1 MPWEIPI
8 TIEDTTYPVRFN
20 TEAEPSQ
27 TDIDEAV
34 AYIMQQ
40 RSAPAQ
46 PAPDQPGRLG
56 SFASSVGRGA
66 LSVVPGTIGGVGY
79 LTGSDT
85 LTEAADTIEGGINR
99 MLPVNPAYQ
108 EDLSM
113 KIGSALGQ
121 AGGMLFTG
129 GATGAAGKALALSRG
144 IEAAQAAAK
153 GTRLAQNVLTG
164 TGVLQGT
171 RGGGQAAEQYG
182 MQGGTAYARALLGG
196 AIEGLS
202 ERALF
207 GMGTELAPVKK
218 FLGDAAEKGVGGIV
232 KAAGTEAG
240 EEAAAQIGGN
250 VATSVLAPYG
260 VKTPGAFE
268 GVGEAAL
275 LGGVAGG
282 ALGGVNALMQP
293 SPTIEGEAMIPA
305 EAPSAPVAP
314 EQPETDEL
322 GVEAF
327 RQEMVEIAQNPDP
340 IEPLQNAV
348 NKTAEASVAASAN
361 LLPATAAI
369 IAAGGLK
376 PAPVQEETPVG
387 AQVAEQPASGVLLP
401 QNTREQ
407 TIAQLRQQMRQR
419 LSAEERAAMEEK
431 LAQAE
436 DEGVLADVFSEE
448 RKKAAAREDFLRR
461 QQDLETE
468 RQRLEDAG
476 ILGDIFAEE
485 RQRALTREQPQPE
498 PPVAEET
505 APPVEP
511 IPAVEEAPAAPVA
524 EEDKSD
530 FAELQDLM
538 SRRGQAQNKV
548 KGISFS
554 KKDEARFQELGAK
567 LRRYL
572 IESVDPAT
580 DPVVGEDI
588 NDQPI
593 RQSAQGTFYTV
604 ENGRVRT
611 GPAFKEVPAAS
622 IAEEQFPKVEIVVAP
637 EGEAEV
643 SLGMEEPPVEEKLM
657 DVPQTMQFLY
667 GLNLS
672 KTDREKAQK
681 LLEKNEREAR
691 KTGKIQGARSFY
703 ESDVTAAVEEVLAQK
718 QDSAEFRKR
727 LAAAKANRKFSQ
739 ELDALV
745 SALEVE
751 EAQLQSIQSERGMFG
766 VQWAERNVRT
776 RATNQKKKI
785 RDLKERIV
793 SLAPSKIAL
802 QSQKGPTLPIA
813 SLVTIPEDMAR
824 AEQDKAENNERWQK
838 SSTSR
843 EPISVLERLDGTYSV
858 IDGHHRLLAA
868 KDRGETDIPVV
879 VTKETK
885 LEPLKKTAPAKVEQ
899 PAPQRDT
906 SKPEQMTPEEYVEA
920 KKPELEDVAVLER
933 EFNALPKDSNRR
945 PRAERAIRSAR
956 EDNKAK
962 EQRWEEDRGMWDRKH
977 RRSIGDATEAQKPVS
992 KAAVDAYGITLPEG
1006 YVAEGELYVY
1016 RPEGGKVEEAPA
1028 PMTPAYLEQVKKAQM
1043 PSIEEAETGIK
1054 ARFEDAAGRALTA
1067 DQIFGIA
1074 VAITKKLQ
1082 AKGTQ
1087 ANIQDILDSATPAQI
1102 KAEVKEFGYTNTV
1115 VTKETKDAA
1124 AKNLRK
1130 KLGGQTNV
1138 GLDPSIL
1145 KDAIAIGAFY
1155 IEGGARS
1162 FAEFSAKMIEDFGA
1176 NVQKYIRPAYE
1187 ALRKRTDIDTTGMSP
1202 EEGGEPTILP
1212 EYESRRKQFQRNVR
1226 GPESLA
1232 DVPDYIQTFLGEVF
1246 GVPSTRSSFAGAKFD
1261 GQTPF
1266 SVQTTDRAEFTVRLG
1281 LTPQIQNAFETQD
1294 QEVFAE
1300 LLLDTVTE
1308 EMIHLADF
1316 NALKEVWVSEGKPG
1330 DFNNWIAS
1338 RSASTLTELQHAG
1351 FGDLVQSAWALY
1363 EDTNLANLSQ
1373 KEIALLLSSNP
1384 FAAQGVVSKAARMAV
1399 QLRLNGDI
1407 TETGW
1412 MKVKKVVNDWLADL
1426 LSGLKKAL
1434 ARSRDGGAK
1443 TLFQA
1448 RIDSIEAEFSKFLK
1462 SSEPAPKSEEPKTPT
1477 PTNEPA
1483 AKTSLEDNADKVLPR
1498 EPVPAAVQDKL
1509 RETPSEATEPAVVP
1523 IANDP
1528 VDAQRVALGLPPIM
1542 RQTQEA
1548 YTFPQMWSDAEA
1560 AMAANPERGKALVTE
1575 LNDKPRT
1582 ISALEDAILLRER
1595 VNRVNALDLAMV
1607 EFNKAPKGNN
1617 ETQRKAMDTAIT
1629 SLTELDEALNVA
1641 GTEQGRSL
1649 NARKMLA
1656 RLDYSLPK
1664 MLTTLRAANDG
1675 NLSEADVA
1683 MVTRLQ
1689 KQLEAAQKK
1698 IVEAESGQAARLAE
1712 AEKVAF
1718 EAGRQ
1723 EVLKDIQDR
1732 AKVEAEKIAEMQ
1744 KRRSEYQAAKKEA
1757 ATKPNKWAEIR
1768 EAARARNA
1776 ELRSNLYSDVVLVKA
1791 ASMAVND
1798 VIIGATYI
1806 AEGVTKLA
1814 DWVTSMRGEG
1824 YNLPDEEMEQL
1835 FNESKAFD
1843 AGEELPSAD
1852 TPLKTNKA
1860 KAPVIERVQ
1869 SIAADGEELDSRTV
1883 YNLVVEKMKARAEAS
1898 QGAKLPEMSEADLTS
1913 VIREV
1918 TADVQAYFPDI
1929 TEREIRDLF
1938 SGYGK
1943 ILMPSQDELS
1953 KQVRQLSALGKLA
1966 SAIED
1971 AKAQIAPLKSG
1982 PQRDKATQAIRL
1994 QQKKLARELRMS
2006 GVEYAADEGQL
2017 RSPLDAIKA
2026 RLNNQINDL
2035 ALEINTRKK
2044 IQRRPSVDYDKE
2056 TESLVSLR
2064 DDLKRISDEVNAPA
2078 GPTLEETVA
2087 EEMKKLDKRIEEL
2100 RGLISE
2106 GQFKPK
2112 EDNLLHTA
2120 ELDAKREVRDG
2131 LNKTLQKMRKE
2142 AADKSRTQEDI
2153 DKEAI
2158 ASAQESIAELEKKIA
2173 AKDVSRPQRRTPTET
2188 AEYQALTAR
2197 KKSLQQIL
2205 SKLRESI
2212 EGKRG
2217 MSDEQRIKLATAA
2230 IDKSMARIQGMLTS
2244 GNYEV
2249 PKRVS
2254 KTPETPELKAKRDAR
2269 DALRKQ
2275 LIGLRKLKRDAAID
2289 PIAKQ
2294 IATDKKRI
2302 QTRMKKLKKRMDD
2315 GDFSKPVKK
2324 QRATDDALLKLQVE
2338 EEKLKEEWA
2347 KIVFER
2353 QLASRGPGKKILDAT
2368 QQTLNTARAILTSV
2382 DVSAVL
2388 RQGGFIVLG
2397 NPLRGLRNLGPM
2409 FRAFGSDEFAKGEK
2423 FRLQN
2428 RENYKN
2434 GLYQQS
2440 KLFLADTSQVNQ
2452 MSKQE
2457 EAFMTRWLE
2466 KIPRALGGGIL
2477 RGSQRSYT
2485 VFLNRLRADS
2495 FDAMVANLK
2504 KGSEPTPQ
2512 EVKAVA
2518 DYINIA
2524 TGRGDLG
2531 KFNQAGTM
2539 LNTVFFAPRLVAS
2552 RFQILAG
2559 YPYFTA
2565 SGRTKALVLREY
2577 AKFLTGAALVYALGM
2592 LAQDDE
2598 DEPIETDPR
2607 SSDFG
2612 KIRFG
2617 DTRVDPLSGLIQAT
2631 VLLSRLA
2638 TGEKKTANGK
2648 IVAIRGAE
2656 VPYGADSSFDVLA
2669 NFGRTKLSPIVGSA
2683 VNVLEGKNV
2692 VGEPTDV
2699 TEELQRMVIPMSFTE
2714 MKETFEAQGVPE
2726 ATALTILQLF
2736 GMGVQT
2742 YTPGKK

>member
-1 MPWEIPI
+1 
-8 TIEDTTYPVRFN
+8 
-20 TEAEPSQ
+20 
-27 TDIDEAV
+27 
-34 AYIMQQ
+34 
-40 RSAPAQ
+40 
-46 PAPDQPGRLG
+46 
-56 SFASSVGRGA
+56 
-66 LSVVPGTIGGVGY
+66 
-79 LTGSDT
+79 
-85 LTEAADTIEGGINR
+85 
-99 MLPVNPAYQ
+99 
-108 EDLSM
+108 
-113 KIGSALGQ
+113 
-121 AGGMLFTG
+121 
-129 GATGAAGKALALSRG
+129 
-144 IEAAQAAAK
+144 
-153 GTRLAQNVLTG
+153 
-164 TGVLQGT
+164 
-171 RGGGQAAEQYG
+171 
-182 MQGGTAYARALLGG
+182 
-196 AIEGLS
+196 
-202 ERALF
+202 
-207 GMGTELAPVKK
+207 
-218 FLGDAAEKGVGGIV
+218 
-232 KAAGTEAG
+232 
-240 EEAAAQIGGN
+240 
-250 VATSVLAPYG
+250 
-260 VKTPGAFE
+260 
-268 GVGEAAL
+268 
-275 LGGVAGG
+275 
-282 ALGGVNALMQP
+282 
-293 SPTIEGEAMIPA
+293 
-305 EAPSAPVAP
+305 
-314 EQPETDEL
+314 
-322 GVEAF
+322 
-327 RQEMVEIAQNPDP
+327 
-340 IEPLQNAV
+340 
-348 NKTAEASVAASAN
+348 
-361 LLPATAAI
+361 
-369 IAAGGLK
+369 
-376 PAPVQEETPVG
+376 
-387 AQVAEQPASGVLLP
+387 
-401 QNTREQ
+401 
-407 TIAQLRQQMRQR
+407 
-419 LSAEERAAMEEK
+419 
-431 LAQAE
+431 
-436 DEGVLADVFSEE
+436 
-448 RKKAAAREDFLRR
+448 
-461 QQDLETE
+461 
-468 RQRLEDAG
+468 
-476 ILGDIFAEE
+476 
-485 RQRALTREQPQPE
+485 
-498 PPVAEET
+498 
-505 APPVEP
+505 
-511 IPAVEEAPAAPVA
+511 
-524 EEDKSD
+524 
-530 FAELQDLM
+530 
-538 SRRGQAQNKV
+538 
-548 KGISFS
+548 
-554 KKDEARFQELGAK
+554 
-567 LRRYL
+567 
-572 IESVDPAT
+572 
-580 DPVVGEDI
+580 
-588 NDQPI
+588 
-593 RQSAQGTFYTV
+593 
-604 ENGRVRT
+604 
-611 GPAFKEVPAAS
+611 
-622 IAEEQFPKVEIVVAP
+622 
-637 EGEAEV
+637 
-643 SLGMEEPPVEEKLM
+643 
-657 DVPQTMQFLY
+657 
-667 GLNLS
+667 
-672 KTDREKAQK
+672 
-681 LLEKNEREAR
+681 
-691 KTGKIQGARSFY
+691 
-703 ESDVTAAVEEVLAQK
+703 
-718 QDSAEFRKR
+718 
-727 LAAAKANRKFSQ
+727 
-739 ELDALV
+739 
-745 SALEVE
+745 
-751 EAQLQSIQSERGMFG
+751 
-766 VQWAERNVRT
+766 
-776 RATNQKKKI
+776 
-785 RDLKERIV
+785 
-793 SLAPSKIAL
+793 
-802 QSQKGPTLPIA
+802 
-813 SLVTIPEDMAR
+813 
-824 AEQDKAENNERWQK
+824 
-838 SSTSR
+838 
-843 EPISVLERLDGTYSV
+843 
-858 IDGHHRLLAA
+858 
-868 KDRGETDIPVV
+868 
-879 VTKETK
+879 
-885 LEPLKKTAPAKVEQ
+885 
-899 PAPQRDT
+899 
-906 SKPEQMTPEEYVEA
+906 
-920 KKPELEDVAVLER
+920 
-933 EFNALPKDSNRR
+933 
-945 PRAERAIRSAR
+945 
-956 EDNKAK
+956 
-962 EQRWEEDRGMWDRKH
+962 MWDRKH

-1384 FAAQGVVSKAARMAV
+1384 FAAQGVVSEAARMAV